1 MKSFDTVESGDATGN
16 NFDDDGREKR
26 TGTLVTASAHI
37 ITAVVGSG
45 VLSLAWAIA
54 QLGWVAGIVILVTF
68 AVINYYT
75 STMLAD
81 CYRSDTGTRNC
92 TYMDV
97 VRAYLGGRK
106 VQLCGLAQYGCFV
119 GVTIGYTIT
128 ASISL
133 VAIGKANCF
142 HDKGHGAKC
151 SMPNYPFM
159 AAFGI
164 VEIILSQIPSFH
176 KLSFLSIIA
185 TVMSFSYASIGI
197 GLAMAVVA
205 SGKVGKTGVTGTVAG
220 VDVTASDKIW
230 KSFQATGDIAFSYA
244 YSSIL
249 VEIQACILSS
259 IDVLGVIIKIDTLR
273 SSPPENKVMKKASLA
288 GVSTTTFFYMLCGC
302 IGYAAFGNK
311 APGDF
316 LTEFFYEPYWL
327 IDYANACIVLHLI
340 AAYQVFAQPI
350 FQFVEN
356 KCNKA
361 WPESNFITIEHSMN
375 IPFLGKC
382 RVNFFRLV
390 WRTAYVILTTVVAM
404 IFPFFNSILGLIG
417 AAAFWPLTVYFP
429 VEMHISQR
437 KIKKYS
443 MRWIGLKLLVSVCL
457 IVTLLAAIGFDAVHN
472 PSAVESADANVDDD
486 GREKRTGTLMT
497 ASAHI
502 ITAVIG
508 SGVLSL
514 AWAIAQLGWVAGT
527 LILVT
532 FAIVNYYT
540 STMLADCY
548 RSDAGARNYTYMDV
562 VRSYLGGRKVQL
574 CGLAQYGCLVGIT
587 IGYTITASISLVAIW
602 KATCFHKKGHG
613 AKCSIPNYP
622 FMAAFGVVEIFLSQL
637 PNFHKLSFLSIIA
650 AVMSFSYASIG
661 IGLAIAVVASGKVGK
676 TGVTGTVVGVD
687 VTASDKIW
695 KAFQATGDIA
705 FSYSFSTILV
715 EIQDTLRSSPPENKV
730 MKKATLAGV
739 STTTVFYILCGCMGY
754 AAFGNRAPGDFLT
767 DFGFYE
773 PYWLINFANA
783 CIVLHLIAAYQVFA
797 QPIFQLVENKCNKA
811 WPENNFINKE
821 HSINIP
827 FLGKWRINFF
837 RLVWRTAYVILTT
850 FVAVIFPFFNSI
862 LGLIGATAFWPL
874 TVYFPVEMHISQ
886 RKVKKYS
893 MKWNALKLLVLV
905 CLIVSLLAAIGSIV
919 GLINSKEFMY
929 GPNPN
934 FKGSRTPTP
943 SIQQRGD
950 TGSGNSGAAVMIT
963 KVIKLTRREEHE
975 YDGHYN
981 NQN

>member
-1 MKSFDTVESGDATGN
+1 MKS
-16 NFDDDGREKR
+16 
-26 TGTLVTASAHI
+26 
-37 ITAVVGSG
+37 
-45 VLSLAWAIA
+45 
-54 QLGWVAGIVILVTF
+54 
-68 AVINYYT
+68 
-75 STMLAD
+75 
-81 CYRSDTGTRNC
+81 
-92 TYMDV
+92 
-97 VRAYLGGRK
+97 
-106 VQLCGLAQYGCFV
+106 
-119 GVTIGYTIT
+119 
-128 ASISL
+128 
-133 VAIGKANCF
+133 
-142 HDKGHGAKC
+142 
-151 SMPNYPFM
+151 
-159 AAFGI
+159 
-164 VEIILSQIPSFH
+164 
-176 KLSFLSIIA
+176 
-185 TVMSFSYASIGI
+185 
-197 GLAMAVVA
+197 
-205 SGKVGKTGVTGTVAG
+205 
-220 VDVTASDKIW
+220 
-230 KSFQATGDIAFSYA
+230 
-244 YSSIL
+244 
-249 VEIQACILSS
+249 
-259 IDVLGVIIKIDTLR
+259 
-273 SSPPENKVMKKASLA
+273 
-288 GVSTTTFFYMLCGC
+288 
-302 IGYAAFGNK
+302 
-311 APGDF
+311 
-316 LTEFFYEPYWL
+316 
-327 IDYANACIVLHLI
+327 
-340 AAYQVFAQPI
+340 
-350 FQFVEN
+350 
-356 KCNKA
+356 
-361 WPESNFITIEHSMN
+361 
-375 IPFLGKC
+375 
-382 RVNFFRLV
+382 
-390 WRTAYVILTTVVAM
+390 
-404 IFPFFNSILGLIG
+404 
-417 AAAFWPLTVYFP
+417 
-429 VEMHISQR
+429 
-437 KIKKYS
+437 
-443 MRWIGLKLLVSVCL
+443 
-457 IVTLLAAIGFDAVHN
+457 FDAVHN

-562 VRSYLGGRKVQL
+562 VRSYL
-574 CGLAQYGCLVGIT
+574 
-587 IGYTITASISLVAIW
+587 
-602 KATCFHKKGHG
+602 GHG

-886 RKVKKYS
+886 RKVKKFS

-919 GLINSKEFMY
+919 GLINSVKAYKPFH
-929 GPNPN
+929 
-934 FKGSRTPTP
+934 S
-943 SIQQRGD
+943 
-950 TGSGNSGAAVMIT
+950 
-963 KVIKLTRREEHE
+963 
-975 YDGHYN
+975 
-981 NQN
+981 

>member
-26 TGTLVTASAHI
+26 TGTLMTASAHI

-259 IDVLGVIIKIDTLR
+259 IDVLGV
-273 SSPPENKVMKKASLA
+273 
-288 GVSTTTFFYMLCGC
+288 
-302 IGYAAFGNK
+302 
-311 APGDF
+311 
-316 LTEFFYEPYWL
+316 
-327 IDYANACIVLHLI
+327 
-340 AAYQVFAQPI
+340 FAQPI

-457 IVTLLAAIGFDAVHN
+457 IVTLLAAIG
-472 PSAVESADANVDDD
+472 
-486 GREKRTGTLMT
+486 
-497 ASAHI
+497 
-502 ITAVIG
+502 
-508 SGVLSL
+508 
-514 AWAIAQLGWVAGT
+514 
-527 LILVT
+527 
-532 FAIVNYYT
+532 
-540 STMLADCY
+540 
-548 RSDAGARNYTYMDV
+548 
-562 VRSYLGGRKVQL
+562 
-574 CGLAQYGCLVGIT
+574 
-587 IGYTITASISLVAIW
+587 
-602 KATCFHKKGHG
+602 
-613 AKCSIPNYP
+613 
-622 FMAAFGVVEIFLSQL
+622 
-637 PNFHKLSFLSIIA
+637 
-650 AVMSFSYASIG
+650 
-661 IGLAIAVVASGKVGK
+661 
-676 TGVTGTVVGVD
+676 
-687 VTASDKIW
+687 
-695 KAFQATGDIA
+695 
-705 FSYSFSTILV
+705 
-715 EIQDTLRSSPPENKV
+715 
-730 MKKATLAGV
+730 
-739 STTTVFYILCGCMGY
+739 
-754 AAFGNRAPGDFLT
+754 
-767 DFGFYE
+767 
-773 PYWLINFANA
+773 
-783 CIVLHLIAAYQVFA
+783 
-797 QPIFQLVENKCNKA
+797 
-811 WPENNFINKE
+811 
-821 HSINIP
+821 
-827 FLGKWRINFF
+827 
-837 RLVWRTAYVILTT
+837 
-850 FVAVIFPFFNSI
+850 
-862 LGLIGATAFWPL
+862 
-874 TVYFPVEMHISQ
+874 
-886 RKVKKYS
+886 
-893 MKWNALKLLVLV
+893 
-905 CLIVSLLAAIGSIV
+905 SIV
-919 GLINSKEFMY
+919 GLIKSVKAYKHFH
-929 GPNPN
+929 
-934 FKGSRTPTP
+934 S
-943 SIQQRGD
+943 
-950 TGSGNSGAAVMIT
+950 
-963 KVIKLTRREEHE
+963 
-975 YDGHYN
+975 
-981 NQN
+981 

>member
-26 TGTLVTASAHI
+26 TGTLMTASAHI

-106 VQLCGLAQYGCFV
+106 VQLCGLAQYGCFI

-142 HDKGHGAKC
+142 HDKGHGEKC

-159 AAFGI
+159 AVFGI

-205 SGKVGKTGVTGTVAG
+205 SGKVGKTGATGTVVG
-220 VDVTASDKIW
+220 VEVTASDKIW

-249 VEIQACILSS
+249 VEIQ
-259 IDVLGVIIKIDTLR
+259 DTLR

-316 LTEFFYEPYWL
+316 LTDFFYEPYWL
-327 IDYANACIVLHLI
+327 IDFANACIVLHLI

-361 WPESNFITIEHSMN
+361 WPESNFITKEHSMN
-375 IPFLGKC
+375 ILFLGKC
-382 RVNFFRLV
+382 RISFFRLV
-390 WRTAYVILTTVVAM
+390 WRTAYVIFTTVVAM
-404 IFPFFNSILGLIG
+404 IFPFFNAILGLIG

-437 KIKKYS
+437 KIKKHS
-443 MRWIGLKLLVSVCL
+443 MRWIGLKLLVLVCL
-457 IVTLLAAIGFDAVHN
+457 IVTLLAAIG
-472 PSAVESADANVDDD
+472 
-486 GREKRTGTLMT
+486 
-497 ASAHI
+497 
-502 ITAVIG
+502 
-508 SGVLSL
+508 
-514 AWAIAQLGWVAGT
+514 
-527 LILVT
+527 
-532 FAIVNYYT
+532 
-540 STMLADCY
+540 
-548 RSDAGARNYTYMDV
+548 
-562 VRSYLGGRKVQL
+562 
-574 CGLAQYGCLVGIT
+574 
-587 IGYTITASISLVAIW
+587 
-602 KATCFHKKGHG
+602 
-613 AKCSIPNYP
+613 
-622 FMAAFGVVEIFLSQL
+622 
-637 PNFHKLSFLSIIA
+637 
-650 AVMSFSYASIG
+650 
-661 IGLAIAVVASGKVGK
+661 
-676 TGVTGTVVGVD
+676 
-687 VTASDKIW
+687 
-695 KAFQATGDIA
+695 
-705 FSYSFSTILV
+705 
-715 EIQDTLRSSPPENKV
+715 
-730 MKKATLAGV
+730 
-739 STTTVFYILCGCMGY
+739 
-754 AAFGNRAPGDFLT
+754 
-767 DFGFYE
+767 
-773 PYWLINFANA
+773 
-783 CIVLHLIAAYQVFA
+783 
-797 QPIFQLVENKCNKA
+797 
-811 WPENNFINKE
+811 
-821 HSINIP
+821 
-827 FLGKWRINFF
+827 
-837 RLVWRTAYVILTT
+837 
-850 FVAVIFPFFNSI
+850 
-862 LGLIGATAFWPL
+862 
-874 TVYFPVEMHISQ
+874 
-886 RKVKKYS
+886 
-893 MKWNALKLLVLV
+893 
-905 CLIVSLLAAIGSIV
+905 SIV
-919 GLINSKEFMY
+919 GLIKSVKAYKHFH
-929 GPNPN
+929 
-934 FKGSRTPTP
+934 S
-943 SIQQRGD
+943 
-950 TGSGNSGAAVMIT
+950 
-963 KVIKLTRREEHE
+963 
-975 YDGHYN
+975 
-981 NQN
+981 

>member
-16 NFDDDGREKR
+16 NFDDDGQEKR
-26 TGTLVTASAHI
+26 TGTLMTASAHI

-404 IFPFFNSILGLIG
+404 IFPFFNSILGFIG

-457 IVTLLAAIGFDAVHN
+457 IVTLLAAIG
-472 PSAVESADANVDDD
+472 
-486 GREKRTGTLMT
+486 
-497 ASAHI
+497 
-502 ITAVIG
+502 
-508 SGVLSL
+508 
-514 AWAIAQLGWVAGT
+514 
-527 LILVT
+527 
-532 FAIVNYYT
+532 
-540 STMLADCY
+540 
-548 RSDAGARNYTYMDV
+548 
-562 VRSYLGGRKVQL
+562 
-574 CGLAQYGCLVGIT
+574 
-587 IGYTITASISLVAIW
+587 
-602 KATCFHKKGHG
+602 
-613 AKCSIPNYP
+613 
-622 FMAAFGVVEIFLSQL
+622 
-637 PNFHKLSFLSIIA
+637 
-650 AVMSFSYASIG
+650 
-661 IGLAIAVVASGKVGK
+661 
-676 TGVTGTVVGVD
+676 
-687 VTASDKIW
+687 
-695 KAFQATGDIA
+695 
-705 FSYSFSTILV
+705 
-715 EIQDTLRSSPPENKV
+715 
-730 MKKATLAGV
+730 
-739 STTTVFYILCGCMGY
+739 
-754 AAFGNRAPGDFLT
+754 
-767 DFGFYE
+767 
-773 PYWLINFANA
+773 
-783 CIVLHLIAAYQVFA
+783 
-797 QPIFQLVENKCNKA
+797 
-811 WPENNFINKE
+811 
-821 HSINIP
+821 
-827 FLGKWRINFF
+827 
-837 RLVWRTAYVILTT
+837 
-850 FVAVIFPFFNSI
+850 
-862 LGLIGATAFWPL
+862 
-874 TVYFPVEMHISQ
+874 
-886 RKVKKYS
+886 
-893 MKWNALKLLVLV
+893 
-905 CLIVSLLAAIGSIV
+905 SIV
-919 GLINSKEFMY
+919 GLIKSVKAYKHFH
-929 GPNPN
+929 
-934 FKGSRTPTP
+934 S
-943 SIQQRGD
+943 
-950 TGSGNSGAAVMIT
+950 
-963 KVIKLTRREEHE
+963 
-975 YDGHYN
+975 
-981 NQN
+981 

>member
-1 MKSFDTVESGDATGN
+1 MKS
-16 NFDDDGREKR
+16 
-26 TGTLVTASAHI
+26 
-37 ITAVVGSG
+37 
-45 VLSLAWAIA
+45 
-54 QLGWVAGIVILVTF
+54 
-68 AVINYYT
+68 
-75 STMLAD
+75 
-81 CYRSDTGTRNC
+81 
-92 TYMDV
+92 
-97 VRAYLGGRK
+97 
-106 VQLCGLAQYGCFV
+106 
-119 GVTIGYTIT
+119 
-128 ASISL
+128 
-133 VAIGKANCF
+133 
-142 HDKGHGAKC
+142 
-151 SMPNYPFM
+151 
-159 AAFGI
+159 
-164 VEIILSQIPSFH
+164 
-176 KLSFLSIIA
+176 
-185 TVMSFSYASIGI
+185 
-197 GLAMAVVA
+197 
-205 SGKVGKTGVTGTVAG
+205 
-220 VDVTASDKIW
+220 
-230 KSFQATGDIAFSYA
+230 
-244 YSSIL
+244 
-249 VEIQACILSS
+249 
-259 IDVLGVIIKIDTLR
+259 
-273 SSPPENKVMKKASLA
+273 
-288 GVSTTTFFYMLCGC
+288 
-302 IGYAAFGNK
+302 
-311 APGDF
+311 
-316 LTEFFYEPYWL
+316 
-327 IDYANACIVLHLI
+327 
-340 AAYQVFAQPI
+340 
-350 FQFVEN
+350 
-356 KCNKA
+356 
-361 WPESNFITIEHSMN
+361 
-375 IPFLGKC
+375 
-382 RVNFFRLV
+382 
-390 WRTAYVILTTVVAM
+390 
-404 IFPFFNSILGLIG
+404 
-417 AAAFWPLTVYFP
+417 
-429 VEMHISQR
+429 
-437 KIKKYS
+437 
-443 MRWIGLKLLVSVCL
+443 
-457 IVTLLAAIGFDAVHN
+457 FDAVHN

-893 MKWNALKLLVLV
+893 MKWNALKLLVSV
-905 CLIVSLLAAIGSIV
+905 CLIVSLLAAIGSII
-919 GLINSKEFMY
+919 GLINSVKAYKPFH
-929 GPNPN
+929 
-934 FKGSRTPTP
+934 S
-943 SIQQRGD
+943 
-950 TGSGNSGAAVMIT
+950 
-963 KVIKLTRREEHE
+963 
-975 YDGHYN
+975 
-981 NQN
+981 